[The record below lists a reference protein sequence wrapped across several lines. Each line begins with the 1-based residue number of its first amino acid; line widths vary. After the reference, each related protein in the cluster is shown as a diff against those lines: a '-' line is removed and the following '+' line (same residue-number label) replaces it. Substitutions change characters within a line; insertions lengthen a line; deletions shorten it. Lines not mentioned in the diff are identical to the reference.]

1 MRTSRLKAAFGI
13 LAIVPLVSALAA
25 CDEAQESTQTSEV
38 SPMGEATVM
47 PGTAPEGGLA
57 DPATSSSESESV
69 AARQDDLS
77 TGDAA
82 APASRRAASPA
93 PRATATSAA
102 PAPRAQPESE
112 ATPPADPHA
121 GHDMSSM
128 ADHDMEGM

>member
-1 MRTSRLKAAFGI
+1 MRTSRLKAAFGFLTI
-13 LAIVPLVSALAA
+13 APLVSALAA
-25 CDEAQESTQTSEV
+25 CDEAQESTPTSEV

-47 PGTAPEGGLA
+47 SGTAPEGGLA
-57 DPATSSSESESV
+57 DPATSPSESEAV
-69 AARQDDLS
+69 AARQDALS
-77 TGDAA
+77 TGAAA

-102 PAPRAQPESE
+102 PEPRAQPESE

>member
-1 MRTSRLKAAFGI
+1 MRISRLKAAFGF

-25 CDEAQESTQTSEV
+25 CDEAQESTPTSEV
-38 SPMGEATVM
+38 SPIGEAAVM

-57 DPATSSSESESV
+57 DPATSPSEGESV
-69 AARQDDLS
+69 AARQDAPS
-77 TGDAA
+77 TGNAA

-93 PRATATSAA
+93 PRAQ
-102 PAPRAQPESE
+102 PASE

>member
-1 MRTSRLKAAFGI
+1 MRTSRLKAAFGV
-13 LAIVPLVSALAA
+13 LAIVPLASALAA
-25 CDEAQESTQTSEV
+25 CNEAQESTPTSEV

-57 DPATSSSESESV
+57 DPATSPSESESV
-69 AARQDDLS
+69 AARQDALS

-93 PRATATSAA
+93 PRVTATSAA

-128 ADHDMEGM
+128 ADHDMESM